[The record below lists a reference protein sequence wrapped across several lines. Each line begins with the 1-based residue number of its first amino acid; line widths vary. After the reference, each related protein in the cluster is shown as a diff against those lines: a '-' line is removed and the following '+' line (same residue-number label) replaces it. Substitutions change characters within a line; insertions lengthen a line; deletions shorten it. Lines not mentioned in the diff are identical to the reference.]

1 MNSHSVKNIGL
12 LPTLTISALLF
23 LTTAY
28 TSNSH
33 AASIQNPTPSAT
45 KNMELAYF
53 QVYRNY
59 PRYYYYGP
67 SYYRPGY
74 YYRPGPIYWRGRGPY
89 YGVRCQKNCYV
100 NRYGAVV
107 RCVRS
112 CY

>member
-1 MNSHSVKNIGL
+1 MNSHTVKNLGL
-12 LPTLTISALLF
+12 LPALTVSALLF
-23 LTTAY
+23 LTAAY

-33 AASIQNPTPSAT
+33 AASIQNQIPNA

-67 SYYRPGY
+67 SHYRPGY
-74 YYRPGPIYWRGRGPY
+74 YYRPGPVYWRGWGPY
-89 YGVRCQKNCYV
+89 YGVRCQKNCYI